1 MIIIN
6 NAEQQSK
13 ADDKYSNLIRK
24 LKIIV
29 NEENVL
35 CAMYQTGKLPWTS
48 FLCKR
53 FFPVAAQI
61 LNLINTLKGIPT
73 EMTACKSMLDRVL
86 NVQPQNIQ
94 NVPMFKFVSDVRV
107 NVGVAVVN
115 LPQFS
120 SASQ

>member
-1 MIIIN
+1 M
-6 NAEQQSK
+6 
-13 ADDKYSNLIRK
+13 
-24 LKIIV
+24 
-29 NEENVL
+29 
-35 CAMYQTGKLPWTS
+35 
-48 FLCKR
+48 
-53 FFPVAAQI
+53 AAQI